1 MKGRRE
7 RGCGEHRRLGLESFI
22 WAVRPEFTEGGFEG
36 SSPARSGAQR
46 AWVCGATGCV
56 ITVSQG
62 SQASTNRPGL
72 RVARLPTL
80 PVVWG
85 SG

>member
-1 MKGRRE
+1 MSTGGWAWRVSFGLCVLSSQREALKGAVRPGVGRRE
-7 RGCGEHRRLGLESFI
+7 PG
-22 WAVRPEFTEGGFEG
+22 
-36 SSPARSGAQR
+36 
-46 AWVCGATGCV
+46 VCGATGCV

-62 SQASTNRPGL
+62 NQASTNRPGL
-72 RVARLPTL
+72 CVSRLPTL